1 MIPAQQC
8 ADFALSELLKKQP
21 LSEGKVQFAWAAS
34 VGSAIARATSV
45 SLRSDGTLLVR
56 AVDEHWRLETI
67 RCEPTIRK
75 RLRQLLGTTVV
86 KVIDVTR

>member
-1 MIPAQQC
+1 MLPAQQC
-8 ADFALSELLKKQP
+8 ADFALSELLKQQP
-21 LSEGKVQFAWAAS
+21 LSEGKVRFAWTAS

-45 SLRSDGTLLVR
+45 KLHPDGPLLVR
-56 AVDEHWRLETI
+56 AANEHWRLETI

-75 RLRQLLGTTVV
+75 RLKQLLGATVV